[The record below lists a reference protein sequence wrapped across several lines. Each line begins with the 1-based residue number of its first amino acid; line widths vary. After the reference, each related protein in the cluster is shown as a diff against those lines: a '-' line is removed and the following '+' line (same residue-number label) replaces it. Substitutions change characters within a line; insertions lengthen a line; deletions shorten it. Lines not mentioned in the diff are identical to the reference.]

1 MSQEK
6 KYYFCGSYLT
16 PCCLILLINF
26 ILFCLLVKVS
36 RKPRYQIKGFI
47 IGISQVIVLAH
58 SHCTGT
64 GPGQV
69 QGIALGLKNTLYRNV
84 HTGPRQGQET
94 RPIVSYWVSRVSG
107 TCPDPISIWCE

>member
-1 MSQEK
+1 MVLFFQIIILSVSRCLISQEN

-47 IGISQVIVLAH
+47 IGISQVIVLKC
-58 SHCTGT
+58 SF
-64 GPGQV
+64 V
-69 QGIALGLKNTLYRNV
+69 
-84 HTGPRQGQET
+84 
-94 RPIVSYWVSRVSG
+94 
-107 TCPDPISIWCE
+107 

>member
-1 MSQEK
+1 MSQEN

-47 IGISQVIVLAH
+47 IGISQVIVLTV
-58 SHCTGT
+58 SF
-64 GPGQV
+64 V
-69 QGIALGLKNTLYRNV
+69 Q
-84 HTGPRQGQET
+84 
-94 RPIVSYWVSRVSG
+94 
-107 TCPDPISIWCE
+107 